1 MEGIRPL
8 HLNYNYGE
16 YIMSIS
22 KDDLVKRKEQ
32 IKKDFD
38 TLVEQIKEQEE
49 KVKSMK
55 NNLNALAGA
64 SQQCDLFIKQI
75 EDKGEPM
82 PPEKAQA
89 LEIATS

>member
-1 MEGIRPL
+1 
-8 HLNYNYGE
+8 
-16 YIMSIS
+16 MSIS
-22 KDDLVKRKEQ
+22 KDELVKRKEA

-38 TLVEQIKEQEE
+38 ALVKQISELEDKI
-49 KVKSMK
+49 KSMK

-64 SQQCDLFIKQI
+64 SQQCDMFIKQI

-82 PPEKAQA
+82 PPEKQQA